1 MGLHERGLIV
11 LACYSFATM
20 RESLT
25 KKQKIIQQERKEE
38 LKQLTQRCK
47 CECAIVCVTSSI
59 FFRSEDLKSSVKK
72 IYHIVYAGG

>member
-1 MGLHERGLIV
+1 M
-11 LACYSFATM
+11 LACYSFATIM